1 MALRNTTWHKVEPGQ
16 IISFVYK
23 TKNETRGYKRTI
35 MLLNPDLKYRKKS
48 TGRIKRY
55 VVGLVL
61 DTQITRPLTTTKV
74 EQLFNRT
81 GGLEM
86 EEDALAANLPD
97 TISKAQNTKLYNRL
111 KAFVR
116 TNKNYRTFDRREC
129 LKRRVYLEVDYKG
142 IPKDT
147 LDRFESE
154 QRIENAFVNKF
165 LEDQLEFRKKEL
177 KI

>member
-61 DTQITRPLTTTKV
+61 NTQITRPLTTTKV

-154 QRIENAFVNKF
+154 QRIKNAFM
-165 LEDQLEFRKKEL
+165 LED
-177 KI
+177 

>member
-23 TKNETRGYKRTI
+23 TKKETRGYKRTI
-35 MLLNPDLKYRKKS
+35 LLLNPDLKYRKKS
-48 TGRIKRY
+48 TGRIKRF

-154 QRIENAFVNKF
+154 QRIKNAFM
-165 LEDQLEFRKKEL
+165 LED
-177 KI
+177 

>member
-1 MALRNTTWHKVEPGQ
+1 MALRNTSWHKVEPGQ

-154 QRIENAFVNKF
+154 QRIKNAFM
-165 LEDQLEFRKKEL
+165 LED
-177 KI
+177 

>member
-16 IISFVYK
+16 IISFVYI

-154 QRIENAFVNKF
+154 QRIKNAFM
-165 LEDQLEFRKKEL
+165 LED
-177 KI
+177 

>member
-81 GGLEM
+81 GGLEV
-86 EEDALAANLPD
+86 EEEALAANLPD

-111 KAFVR
+111 KAFVK

-129 LKRRVYLEVDYKG
+129 LKRRVYLELDYKG

-154 QRIENAFVNKF
+154 QRIKNAFM
-165 LEDQLEFRKKEL
+165 LED
-177 KI
+177 

>member
-23 TKNETRGYKRTI
+23 TKGENRGYKRTI

-55 VVGLVL
+55 VVGIVL

-81 GGLEM
+81 GGLEI
-86 EEDALAANLPD
+86 EEEALAANLPD

-111 KAFVR
+111 KAFVK

-129 LKRRVYLEVDYKG
+129 LKRRVYLELDYKG

-154 QRIENAFVNKF
+154 QRIENAFM
-165 LEDQLEFRKKEL
+165 LED
-177 KI
+177 

>member
-23 TKNETRGYKRTI
+23 SKGENRGYKRTI

-154 QRIENAFVNKF
+154 QRIKNAFM
-165 LEDQLEFRKKEL
+165 LED
-177 KI
+177 

>member
-154 QRIENAFVNKF
+154 QRIENAFM
-165 LEDQLEFRKKEL
+165 LED
-177 KI
+177 

>member
-81 GGLEM
+81 GGLEV
-86 EEDALAANLPD
+86 EEEALAANLPD

-111 KAFVR
+111 KAFVK

-129 LKRRVYLEVDYKG
+129 LKRRVYLEVDYNK

-147 LDRFESE
+147 LDDFATRMERKFEKQIE
-154 QRIENAFVNKF
+154 AGIEN
-165 LEDQLEFRKKEL
+165 
-177 KI
+177 

>member
-1 MALRNTTWHKVEPGQ
+1 MSIKNTNWASIEPGQ
-16 IISFVYK
+16 IITFVYK
-23 TKNETRGYKRTI
+23 SKNGNRGYKRTI

-154 QRIENAFVNKF
+154 QRIKNAFM
-165 LEDQLEFRKKEL
+165 LED
-177 KI
+177 

>member
-35 MLLNPDLKYRKKS
+35 MFLNPDLKYRKKS

-154 QRIENAFVNKF
+154 QRIENAFM
-165 LEDQLEFRKKEL
+165 LED
-177 KI
+177 

>member
-142 IPKDT
+142 NLI
-147 LDRFESE
+147 
-154 QRIENAFVNKF
+154 F
-165 LEDQLEFRKKEL
+165 LFSVHSL
-177 KI
+177 KYC

>member
-23 TKNETRGYKRTI
+23 TKNDTRGYKRTI

-154 QRIENAFVNKF
+154 QRIKNAFM
-165 LEDQLEFRKKEL
+165 LED
-177 KI
+177 

>member
-86 EEDALAANLPD
+86 EEDALAATLPD
-97 TISKAQNTKLYNRL
+97 TKSKAQNTKLYNRL

-154 QRIENAFVNKF
+154 QRIENAFM
-165 LEDQLEFRKKEL
+165 LEA
-177 KI
+177 

>member
-23 TKNETRGYKRTI
+23 SKGENRGYKRTI

-81 GGLEM
+81 GGLEV
-86 EEDALAANLPD
+86 EEEALAANLPD

-154 QRIENAFVNKF
+154 QRIKNAFM
-165 LEDQLEFRKKEL
+165 LED
-177 KI
+177 

>member
-23 TKNETRGYKRTI
+23 TKGENRGYKRTI

-154 QRIENAFVNKF
+154 QRIENAFM
-165 LEDQLEFRKKEL
+165 LED
-177 KI
+177 

>member
-1 MALRNTTWHKVEPGQ
+1 MALKKTTWHKVEPGQ

-129 LKRRVYLEVDYKG
+129 LKSRVYLEVDYKG

-154 QRIENAFVNKF
+154 QRIKNAFM
-165 LEDQLEFRKKEL
+165 LED
-177 KI
+177 

>member
-81 GGLEM
+81 GGLEV

-154 QRIENAFVNKF
+154 QRIKNAFM
-165 LEDQLEFRKKEL
+165 LED
-177 KI
+177 

>member
-35 MLLNPDLKYRKKS
+35 MLLNPDLKYRKKT

-154 QRIENAFVNKF
+154 QRIKNAFM
-165 LEDQLEFRKKEL
+165 LED
-177 KI
+177 

>member
-129 LKRRVYLEVDYKG
+129 WKRRVYLEVDYKG

-154 QRIENAFVNKF
+154 QRIKNAFM
-165 LEDQLEFRKKEL
+165 LED
-177 KI
+177 

>member
-23 TKNETRGYKRTI
+23 TKKETRGYKRTI

-55 VVGLVL
+55 VVGIVL

-154 QRIENAFVNKF
+154 QRIKNAFM
-165 LEDQLEFRKKEL
+165 LED
-177 KI
+177 

>member
-1 MALRNTTWHKVEPGQ
+1 MAIRNTTWHKVEPGQ

-147 LDRFESE
+147 LDTFTAE
-154 QRIENAFVNKF
+154 QVSKNAFM
-165 LEDQLEFRKKEL
+165 LED
-177 KI
+177 

>member
-129 LKRRVYLEVDYKG
+129 LKRRVYLEVDYNK

-147 LDRFESE
+147 LKIIEDAEKRF
-154 QRIENAFVNKF
+154 
-165 LEDQLEFRKKEL
+165 L
-177 KI
+177 KN

>member
-23 TKNETRGYKRTI
+23 SKGENRGYKRTI

-55 VVGLVL
+55 VVGIVL

-81 GGLEM
+81 GGLEI
-86 EEDALAANLPD
+86 EEEALAANLPD

-111 KAFVR
+111 KAFVK

-154 QRIENAFVNKF
+154 QRIENAFM
-165 LEDQLEFRKKEL
+165 LED
-177 KI
+177 

>member
-23 TKNETRGYKRTI
+23 TKGENRGYKRTI

-55 VVGLVL
+55 VVGMVL

-86 EEDALAANLPD
+86 EEEALAANLPD

-154 QRIENAFVNKF
+154 QRIKNAFM
-165 LEDQLEFRKKEL
+165 LEE
-177 KI
+177 

>member
-23 TKNETRGYKRTI
+23 SKGENRGYKRTI

-81 GGLEM
+81 GGLEV
-86 EEDALAANLPD
+86 EEEALAANLPD

-111 KAFVR
+111 KAFVK

-129 LKRRVYLEVDYKG
+129 LKRRVYLELDYKG

-147 LDRFESE
+147 LARFESE
-154 QRIENAFVNKF
+154 QRIENAFM
-165 LEDQLEFRKKEL
+165 LED
-177 KI
+177 

>member
-1 MALRNTTWHKVEPGQ
+1 MALRNTTWTKVEPGQ

-154 QRIENAFVNKF
+154 QRIKNAFM
-165 LEDQLEFRKKEL
+165 LED
-177 KI
+177 

>member
-23 TKNETRGYKRTI
+23 SKGETRGYKRTI

-154 QRIENAFVNKF
+154 QRIKNAFM
-165 LEDQLEFRKKEL
+165 LED
-177 KI
+177 

>member
-1 MALRNTTWHKVEPGQ
+1 MALRNTTWLIVEPGQ

-35 MLLNPDLKYRKKS
+35 MLLNSDLKYRKKS

-116 TNKNYRTFDRREC
+116 TNKNYITFDRREC

-154 QRIENAFVNKF
+154 QRIKNAFM
-165 LEDQLEFRKKEL
+165 LED
-177 KI
+177 

>member
-154 QRIENAFVNKF
+154 QRIKNTFM
-165 LEDQLEFRKKEL
+165 LED
-177 KI
+177 

>member
-1 MALRNTTWHKVEPGQ
+1 MALKNTTWHKVEPGQ

-154 QRIENAFVNKF
+154 QRIKNAFM
-165 LEDQLEFRKKEL
+165 LED
-177 KI
+177 

>member
-23 TKNETRGYKRTI
+23 TKGENRGYKRTI

-55 VVGLVL
+55 VVGIVL

-154 QRIENAFVNKF
+154 QRIKNAFM
-165 LEDQLEFRKKEL
+165 LED
-177 KI
+177 

>member
-1 MALRNTTWHKVEPGQ
+1 MALKNTTWHKVEPGQ

-154 QRIENAFVNKF
+154 QRIENAFM
-165 LEDQLEFRKKEL
+165 LED
-177 KI
+177 

>member
-154 QRIENAFVNKF
+154 QRIKNAFM
-165 LEDQLEFRKKEL
+165 LEE
-177 KI
+177 

>member
-23 TKNETRGYKRTI
+23 SKGENRGYKRTI

-55 VVGLVL
+55 VVGIVL

-81 GGLEM
+81 GGLEV
-86 EEDALAANLPD
+86 EEEALAANLPD

-111 KAFVR
+111 KAFVK

-154 QRIENAFVNKF
+154 QRIENAFM
-165 LEDQLEFRKKEL
+165 LED
-177 KI
+177 